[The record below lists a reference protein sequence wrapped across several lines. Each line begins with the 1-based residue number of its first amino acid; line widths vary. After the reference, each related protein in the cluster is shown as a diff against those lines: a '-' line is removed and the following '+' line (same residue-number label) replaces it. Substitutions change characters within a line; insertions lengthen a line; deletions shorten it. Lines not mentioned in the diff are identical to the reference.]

1 LAEKVFDHRG
11 ITIDEDLWTGCKY
24 SDHSCSDKSQI

>member
-1 LAEKVFDHRG
+1 LAEKVFDYRG

-24 SDHSCSDKSQI
+24 S